1 MAATT
6 DQDGPMGFLE
16 EAAIFLGTAIIAVP
30 LFRRLGFGSVLGY
43 LAAGVVIGPW
53 SLGLIQDAEN
63 ILHFAE
69 LGVVFLL
76 FIIGLELRPS
86 RLWVL
91 RKQVFGLG
99 LAQVLVTGG
108 TLAVLGLLLGMPRN
122 VAWLAGFGFA
132 LSSTAF
138 VLQILAEKKQLTT
151 THGRWAFAIL
161 LFQDLAVIPLLALV
175 PLLGT
180 ATDSGPATTGAD
192 ALLSVAVIVAV
203 FAGGR
208 YVLRPLFRAIARWGT
223 EETFT
228 AAALLVVIGAALLM
242 ESAHI
247 SMGLG
252 AFLAGMLLA
261 DSEYRHQL
269 EADIA
274 PFKGLLLGL
283 FFIAVGME
291 ANIELLVA
299 QWPMVVAVTM
309 VLLVVKAAILFAL
322 ARGFGLGNDAASNL
336 SLVLPQGGEF
346 AFVLFTAGIA
356 YGIVSRAE
364 ADFFIL
370 VVTLSMAATP
380 LLFLFNERVLSRWLV
395 RAQEKPFDEI
405 AEDDSKVVIAG
416 FGRVGQIVGR
426 ILAMRGIRFTAIDSS
441 VDQVDIVRRFGNKV
455 YYGAAHRLEILRA
468 ARVDACS
475 VFVVAIEDQE
485 ESLKTVQTVRTHFP
499 RVRIYA
505 RARNRYHALRLM
517 DLGVQYFMRDTL
529 LSSLALTEA
538 VLKGLGDTES
548 AAAES
553 VRMFEE
559 FDRTLLKRQ
568 QAVQHDE
575 TKFIQS
581 AKEAAEELRGLF
593 DRQAAERIRPKA
605 PRE

>member
-1 MAATT
+1 M
-6 DQDGPMGFLE
+6 DFLE

-43 LAAGVVIGPW
+43 LAAGVAIGPW
-53 SLGLIQDAEN
+53 VLGLISDSEN

-76 FIIGLELRPS
+76 FVIGLELQPH

-99 LAQVLVTGG
+99 LAQVVVTG
-108 TLAVLGLLLGMPRN
+108 AVLSGIGLLAGLAFN
-122 VAWLAGFGFA
+122 VAILVGFGLA

-138 VLQILAEKKQLTT
+138 VLQMLAEKNQLSTV
-151 THGRWAFAIL
+151 HGRWAFAVL
-161 LFQDLAVIPLLALV
+161 LFQDLAVIPLLALI
-175 PLLGT
+175 PLLSPVGSSE
-180 ATDSGPATTGAD
+180 SGPGTGSYLIGLAI
-192 ALLSVAVIVAV
+192 VIAV

-208 YVLRPLFRAIARWGT
+208 FIIRHVFRAIARWGS

-228 AAALLVVIGAALLM
+228 AAALLIVIGAALLM

-261 DSEYRHQL
+261 DSEFRHQL

-283 FFIAVGME
+283 FFIAVGMT
-291 ANIELLVA
+291 ANIGLLVES
-299 QWPMVVAVTM
+299 WPSVLAVTAG
-309 VLLVVKAAILFAL
+309 LLVVKAIVLFAL
-322 ARGFGLGNDAASNL
+322 GRLFGLDAPRSGTL
-336 SLVLPQGGEF
+336 SMALPQGGEF
-346 AFVLFTAGIA
+346 AFVLFAAALTSQAI
-356 YGIVSRAE
+356 SQQDAE
-364 ADFFIL
+364 FFIL

-380 LLFLFNERVLSRWLV
+380 LLFIFNEKYLKTWLGGTEA
-395 RAQEKPFDEI
+395 RQFD
-405 AEDDSKVVIAG
+405 ALPDTPNRVVIAG

-426 ILAMRGIRFTAIDSS
+426 ILSMRGIPFTAIDSS

-455 YYGAAHRLEILRA
+455 YYGEPHRLDILRA
-468 ARVDACS
+468 ASVDACTII
-475 VFVVAIEDQE
+475 VVAIDDPE
-485 ESLKTVQTVRTHFP
+485 ESLKTVQTIRTHYP
-499 RVRIYA
+499 QVRVYA

-517 DLGVQYFMRDTL
+517 DMGVTFFMRDTL
-529 LSSLALTEA
+529 LSSLSLTEA
-538 VLKGLGDTES
+538 VLQGLGDTK
-548 AAAES
+548 AEAEKS
-553 VRMFEE
+553 VEMFEE
-559 FDRTLLKRQ
+559 FDRTLLDRQ

-581 AKEAAEELRGLF
+581 AKEAGDELRELF
-593 DRQAAERIRPKA
+593 ERQATEAIEPEAA
-605 PRE
+605 PDSGR